1 MNTQADLRDMWV
13 QFLATL
19 IKLCCNLK
27 KSLQIVNVGERVEKR
42 EHSYIV
48 DGNVNLRTTVE
59 NSTEVP

>member
-27 KSLQIVNVGERVEKR
+27 KSLQIVNVGEHVEKR

-48 DGNVNLRTTVE
+48 DGNVNLHTTVE